1 MKHEFAC
8 RSMLLAAGLFAA
20 AGAFG
25 QAYPSRPI
33 RLVVPFPP
41 GGPADA
47 VARPLAQKL
56 AELLGQPVV
65 VDNRPGAT
73 GTIGASF
80 VAKSPADG
88 YTLLLGTSNE
98 LAMSPG
104 LYEKLPYHPGE
115 DFAPVSIVI
124 VFPNILVTHPSLP
137 AKSAAELIALA
148 RARPGQLNFATS
160 GPGSTNHLTGELFKS
175 IARVK
180 VDFVSYKGGGPAVA
194 DLMGGHVD
202 AMFATMPSA
211 ISFVKSGKLRALMVT
226 DQKRWTAAP
235 AVPSAGEAGLADL
248 VVLTWNG
255 VLAPA
260 GTPAALVARL
270 HADILKVAGTQDMKE
285 RMAAQAAEVFTTS
298 TDEFSVILRR
308 DFAKWLKVI
317 KEAGV
322 RLN

>member
-1 MKHEFAC
+1 MKLPFAC
-8 RSMLLAAGLFAA
+8 RSMLVAGLLAST
-20 AGAFG
+20 GAIG
-25 QAYPSRPI
+25 QAYPSKPI

-47 VARPLAQKL
+47 VARPLALKL
-56 AELLGQPVV
+56 AELVGQPVV

-73 GTIGASF
+73 GTIGAGF
-80 VAKSPADG
+80 VAKSPPDG

-115 DFAPVSIVI
+115 DFAPLSIVI
-124 VFPNILVTHPSLP
+124 VFPNILVTHPALP
-137 AKSAAELIALA
+137 VKSAADLIALA
-148 RARPGQLNFATS
+148 RSRPGQLNFATS

-180 VDFVSYKGGGPAVA
+180 IDFVSYKGGGPAVT

-211 ISFVKSGKLRALMVT
+211 ISFVQSGKLRALMVT

-235 AVPSAGEAGLADL
+235 SVPSAREAGLANL

-260 GTPAALVARL
+260 GTPAALIARL

-285 RMAAQAAEVFTTS
+285 RMAAQAAEVYTTS
-298 TDEFSVILRR
+298 PEEFAGILRA

-317 KEAGV
+317 KNAGV
-322 RLN
+322 RIN